1 MCERMDT
8 IKNPVGVEAATGPV
22 DLEIELCKACGVCIE
37 LCPEKVFDRDK
48 HGYPVLARPE
58 DCSQCLLCEL
68 HCPDFAIEVRRRERK
83 GKPAAEGAPLTRD
96 HLVASASGVEDDG
109 CAHDELED

>member
-1 MCERMDT
+1 MD
-8 IKNPVGVEAATGPV
+8 GPV
-22 DLEIELCKACGVCIE
+22 QLDLELCKACGVCIE

-48 HGYPVLARPE
+48 LGNPVLSRPE

-83 GKPAAEGAPLTRD
+83 AKG
-96 HLVASASGVEDDG
+96 DG
-109 CAHDELED
+109 EV